1 MQLFFTIVQVNSLL
15 LFTIYDTI
23 TYIVKIFGHVLT
35 KIGSYLFG
43 HVNEPSK
50 FSDTVGIW
58 IANIWIRET
67 SE

>member
-1 MQLFFTIVQVNSLL
+1 MGGQKPLKQVFELQEVWVSGKELNAAFFTIVQVNSLL

-43 HVNEPSK
+43 HVN
-50 FSDTVGIW
+50 
-58 IANIWIRET
+58 
-67 SE
+67 